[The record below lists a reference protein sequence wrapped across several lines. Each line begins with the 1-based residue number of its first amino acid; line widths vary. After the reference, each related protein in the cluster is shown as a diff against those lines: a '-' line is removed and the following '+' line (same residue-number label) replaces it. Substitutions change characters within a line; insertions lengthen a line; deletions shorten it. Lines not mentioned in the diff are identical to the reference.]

1 MGGTA
6 SQFRFTGVVARLD
19 RNVGKVGKGL
29 SVGKGGRLD
38 GNVDTGK
45 ITVVVIVG
53 IAVVVTGT
61 GVVVVVTAAV
71 VAVEK
76 TIGDVALVVNVS
88 PGRTVMYGNGVVR
101 YFWHIPFILAIFIRA
116 GHTTSFQQISLKFIL
131 TCN

>member
-61 GVVVVVTAAV
+61 GVVVVTAV
-71 VAVEK
+71 GVAVEK
-76 TIGDVALVVNVS
+76 TIVDVALVNVS

-116 GHTTSFQQISLKFIL
+116 GHTTSFQQISLRFIL

>member
-76 TIGDVALVVNVS
+76 TIVDVALVKVS